1 MSGGKAW
8 AVAIVVGLALAG
20 AGVWF
25 LAKPKYDLNVENQG
39 KLKQMQ
45 DEIARL
51 EPQIAREADLD
62 REIASL
68 EQQLE
73 SMRKIVPDEKEA
85 DRFIRDVQEKA
96 QEAGII
102 IRRYTSKPVSTREFY
117 AELPFEVELDGRY
130 YQILNFFDRVG
141 RLERIVNITN
151 VQMSNPEKAGQN
163 IKAKKKYAYGPDETV
178 VAICQALTFFTPATP
193 APGSQPA
200 PAGAPGAATP
210 GRPAGPP
217 GAGGPAGPPGGP
229 PAPGR

>member
-8 AVAIVVGLALAG
+8 AVAIVVALALAG
-20 AGVWF
+20 AGLYF
-25 LAKPKYDLNVENQG
+25 LAKPKYDLNEENKA
-39 KLKQMQ
+39 KLAQMQ
-45 DEIARL
+45 AEIDRL
-51 EPQIAREADLD
+51 KPQLAREADLD

-85 DRFIRDVQEKA
+85 DRFIRDLQEKA

-130 YQILNFFDRVG
+130 YQVLNFFDRVR

-163 IKAKKKYAYGPDETV
+163 IKARKKYNYGPEETV
-178 VAICQALTFFTPATP
+178 VAICQAITFFTPATP
-193 APGSQPA
+193 TTSGQPA
-200 PAGAPGAATP
+200 AAPDAP
-210 GRPAGPP
+210 GRPAGAGAPP
-217 GAGGPAGPPGGP
+217 GAT

>member
-8 AVAIVVGLALAG
+8 AIAIVVSLALAG
-20 AGVWF
+20 AGLYF
-25 LAKPKYDLNVENQG
+25 LAKPKFDLNKENQV
-39 KLKQMQ
+39 KLDQMKA
-45 DEIARL
+45 EIDRL
-51 EPQIAREADLD
+51 KPQLAREADLD

-117 AELPFEVELDGRY
+117 SELPFEVELDGRF
-130 YQILNFFDRVG
+130 YQILNFFDRLS

-151 VQMSNPEKAGQN
+151 VQMSNPEKGQQN
-163 IKAKKKYAYGPDETV
+163 IKTKKKYNYGPDETV
-178 VAICQALTFFTPATP
+178 VAICQAITFFTPATP
-193 APGSQPA
+193 AAGSQPA

-210 GRPAGPP
+210 GRPAGTGGPP
-217 GAGGPAGPPGGP
+217 GAP

>member
-8 AVAIVVGLALAG
+8 AIAIVVSLALAG
-20 AGVWF
+20 AGLYF
-25 LAKPKYDLNVENQG
+25 LAKPKYDLNEENRA

-45 DEIARL
+45 EEIDRL
-51 EPQIAREADLD
+51 KPQLAREADLD

-117 AELPFEVELDGRY
+117 SELPFEVELDGRY
-130 YQILNFFDRVG
+130 YQILNFFERVR
-141 RLERIVNITN
+141 RLERIVNITD
-151 VQMSNPEKAGQN
+151 VKLSNPEKGQQN
-163 IKAKKKYAYGPDETV
+163 IKTKKKYNYGPEETV
-178 VAICQALTFFTPATP
+178 VAVCQAMTFFTPATP
-193 APGSQPA
+193 TTTSQPA
-200 PAGAPGAATP
+200 PAGAPGAAVP
-210 GRPAGPP
+210 GRPAGAGGPP
-217 GAGGPAGPPGGP
+217 GAP